1 MKKLISLL
9 AIGLLSAGLIGCATT
24 SRPYDDSK
32 VAMIKKDATT
42 EAELLDWFGPAMSRT
57 MAPDGGKVLTWRFAP
72 VKAGTAGSSG
82 RLEVRFGA
90 DGKVTAYTASSG
102 TK

>member
-1 MKKLISLL
+1 MKKLIRLL
-9 AIGLLSAGLIGCATT
+9 GIGLLSAGLIGCATT

-42 EAELLDWFGPAMSRT
+42 EAELLEWFGPATTRM
-57 MAPDGGKVLTWRFAP
+57 MGPDGGKVLTWRFAP
-72 VKAGTAGSSG
+72 AKAGIAGSPG